1 MNTFI
6 FKMRNFY
13 NDAVLENHD
22 NFRIQ
27 YTNISKLS
35 PAQSVIDEPC
45 NVLVFCWITQFIE
58 KVRVKTVRNIVL
70 AAKTNFKIDTK

>member
-1 MNTFI
+1 MSQNPHFLSI
-6 FKMRNFY
+6 
-13 NDAVLENHD
+13 HD

-45 NVLVFCWITQFIE
+45 NVLFFCWITQFIE

-70 AAKTNFKIDTK
+70 AAKTNFKIDTE